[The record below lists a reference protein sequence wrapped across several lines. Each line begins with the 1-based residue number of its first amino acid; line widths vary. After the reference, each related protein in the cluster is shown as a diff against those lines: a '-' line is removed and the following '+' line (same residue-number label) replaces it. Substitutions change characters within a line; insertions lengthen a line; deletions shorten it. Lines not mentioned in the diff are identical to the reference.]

1 MRYKF
6 ISENLLSYHSFCL
19 SIANCS
25 IHLLQFTTKKLI
37 REMQKEIVQETLVP
51 SPTFLFKTIFT
62 LIIIKDT
69 ILKYSHE

>member
-1 MRYKF
+1 
-6 ISENLLSYHSFCL
+6 
-19 SIANCS
+19 
-25 IHLLQFTTKKLI
+25 
-37 REMQKEIVQETLVP
+37 MQKEIVQETLVP